1 MVRKEYS
8 MAGAWLLSLSVA
20 AAMALSGQ
28 VNWLAVYGQ
37 AGAVTGREAAAA
49 PFQTAMAVML
59 IPGAFLAALPGRL
72 RRRGQP
78 HRRSTCRGCLRCFV
92 GGVILMLS
100 AGLAGM
106 GDGLLMAGLAQG
118 NLSAYAFAA
127 CAWIVGLAVLRLTGG
142 RRAE

>member
-8 MAGAWLLSLSVA
+8 MAGAWLLALSVA

-28 VNWLAVYGQ
+28 VNWLTVFGQ
-37 AGAVTGREAAAA
+37 AGAVTGREVAAA

-78 HRRSTCRGCLRCFV
+78 HQRSTSLQCVKSFV
-92 GGVILMLS
+92 GGVILILAAS
-100 AGLAGM
+100 LAGM
-106 GDGLLMAGLAQG
+106 GDGLLMTGLAQG
-118 NLSAYAFAA
+118 NISAYAFAA
-127 CAWIVGLAVLRLTGG
+127 CAWIAGLAVSRLTGR

>member
-8 MAGAWLLSLSVA
+8 MAGAWLLALSVA
-20 AAMALSGQ
+20 AAMSLSGQ

-37 AGAVTGREAAAA
+37 AGTVTGREAAAS

-78 HRRSTCRGCLRCFV
+78 HRRSTCQGCIRSFV
-92 GGVILMLS
+92 GGVILILS
-100 AGLAGM
+100 AALAGM
-106 GDGLLMAGLAQG
+106 GDGLLMTGLAQG
-118 NLSAYAFAA
+118 SVSAFAFAA
-127 CAWIVGLAVLRLTGG
+127 CAWIAGLAVSRLAGG
-142 RRAE
+142 RRGE

>member
-8 MAGAWLLSLSVA
+8 IAGAWLLALSVA

-37 AGAVTGREAAAA
+37 AGAVMGRETAAP

-78 HRRSTCRGCLRCFV
+78 HRRSTCQGCVRSFV
-92 GGVILMLS
+92 GGAILILS
-100 AGLAGM
+100 AALASM
-106 GDGLLMAGLAQG
+106 GDGLLMTGLAQG
-118 NLSAYAFAA
+118 NVSAFTFAA
-127 CAWIVGLAVLRLTGG
+127 CAWIAGLVVSRLTGG
-142 RRAE
+142 RRGE

>member
-8 MAGAWLLSLSVA
+8 MAGAWLLALSIA
-20 AAMALSGQ
+20 AAMTLSGQ

-37 AGAVTGREAAAA
+37 AGAATGREIATA

-59 IPGAFLAALPGRL
+59 IPGAFLAALPERL

-78 HRRSTCRGCLRCFV
+78 HRRSTSLGCVKSFV
-92 GGVILMLS
+92 GGVILILS

-106 GDGLLMAGLAQG
+106 GDGLLMTGLTQG
-118 NLSAYAFAA
+118 SVSALAFAA
-127 CAWIVGLAVLRLTGG
+127 CAWVAGLAVSRLFLRG
-142 RRAE
+142 RGE

>member
-8 MAGAWLLSLSVA
+8 MAGAWLLALSVA
-20 AAMALSGQ
+20 AALALSGQ

-37 AGAVTGREAAAA
+37 AGAVTGREAVAA

-78 HRRSTCRGCLRCFV
+78 RRRSTYAGCLRCFA
-92 GGVILMLS
+92 GGVILILA
-100 AGLAGM
+100 AGLADM
-106 GDGLLMAGLAQG
+106 CDGLLMTGLAQG
-118 NLSAYAFAA
+118 SVSAFAFAA
-127 CAWIVGLAVLRLTGG
+127 CAWIAGLALSRLTGG